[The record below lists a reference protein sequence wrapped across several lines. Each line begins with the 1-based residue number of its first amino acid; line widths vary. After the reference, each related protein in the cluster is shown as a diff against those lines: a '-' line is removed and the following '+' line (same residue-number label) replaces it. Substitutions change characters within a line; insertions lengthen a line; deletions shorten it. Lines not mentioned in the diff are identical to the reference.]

1 MSSASMD
8 GAGRL
13 DFLEIDADTVALLR
27 EFREHLVPALP
38 GIVDQFYDKLRT
50 APELRPLL
58 GTDETVKRLKLSQI
72 GHWKHLFNAQF
83 DEAYFRRAK
92 AIGEAHHRVNL
103 SPRWYIAAYA
113 LMLNHIVGVI
123 EQVYGNDPAKTR
135 RVTAAVNKIVLLDMD
150 LAISVYIEAMADRRH
165 MEISRIA
172 DRLEADIQSTI
183 NEVREQSSAVLRA
196 TVGMSNAVQRAAERS
211 RQVANASEQ
220 ASANVQTVASATEE
234 MASSVREIGRQADQS
249 KAITQRAVSEAGRTA
264 SVVTSLTNTAQE
276 IGKVLKLISDIA
288 GQTNL
293 LALNA
298 TIEAARAGDAGRGF
312 AVVASEVKSLAN
324 ETAKATDEIRNQI
337 GNIQAAATETVNA
350 IGSIRE
356 VIEEV
361 QSIAIGI
368 ADAVSEQSA
377 ATSEISRSIHE
388 VATGTRDVFTNI
400 SEVAQDTSEVD
411 DLAADV
417 RRSSQQAEAAT
428 IALQE
433 RVARVLEEIRGL
445 RAAEMVDTGT
455 ERKTAGL

>member
-150 LAISVYIEAMADRRH
+150 LAISVYIE
-165 MEISRIA
+165 
-172 DRLEADIQSTI
+172 
-183 NEVREQSSAVLRA
+183 
-196 TVGMSNAVQRAAERS
+196 
-211 RQVANASEQ
+211 
-220 ASANVQTVASATEE
+220 
-234 MASSVREIGRQADQS
+234 
-249 KAITQRAVSEAGRTA
+249 
-264 SVVTSLTNTAQE
+264 
-276 IGKVLKLISDIA
+276 
-288 GQTNL
+288 
-293 LALNA
+293 
-298 TIEAARAGDAGRGF
+298 
-312 AVVASEVKSLAN
+312 
-324 ETAKATDEIRNQI
+324 
-337 GNIQAAATETVNA
+337 
-350 IGSIRE
+350 
-356 VIEEV
+356 
-361 QSIAIGI
+361 
-368 ADAVSEQSA
+368 
-377 ATSEISRSIHE
+377 
-388 VATGTRDVFTNI
+388 
-400 SEVAQDTSEVD
+400 
-411 DLAADV
+411 
-417 RRSSQQAEAAT
+417 
-428 IALQE
+428 
-433 RVARVLEEIRGL
+433 
-445 RAAEMVDTGT
+445 
-455 ERKTAGL
+455 